1 MKQQLTAFLFGVFS
15 LTAFAQETASEIKIT
30 PKEIQTPQAYLDS
43 IKRTF
48 VNHKAGANIDKKWI
62 NELLNDDMFENMEA
76 DISNV
81 YLDEDVAY
89 NLPTDVLKTRLA
101 QLDQKYPFD
110 IKYSPTL
117 EKVIKNFLKNRSKS
131 FERLMA
137 LSEYYFPMF
146 EEHLAKRNVPLEI
159 KYLAIVESALNPKA
173 KSRVGATGLWQFMYP
188 TGKQYGLE
196 VNSYV
201 DERSDPLKAT
211 DAAAKYLADLYDLFG
226 NWEMVLASYNSG
238 PGTVSKAI
246 RRSGGK
252 TNYWEI
258 RDYLPKETQ
267 GYVPAFLATLYVY
280 EFHKEH
286 GIVPKK
292 ATIPYIK
299 TDTIH
304 LKRAIAFEEVSELL
318 DISVDEVT
326 LLNPKY
332 KLNFIPNY
340 DEEKHALRL
349 PIDKIARFTS
359 NERKIYAYLDYQ
371 KNYKQ
376 DRHNIDDL
384 ISTSNQAIVSNSDA
398 NSNFY
403 VVKKG
408 DNLGKIADK
417 YNLSLNELKSLNNL
431 KNNSIAVGKRLNV
444 SKNNKALAANNVKA
458 TKNTSTY
465 VVKKGDT
472 LSSIAKRYKNISAAD
487 LMKKNNIRNA
497 TSLKPG
503 MTLII

>member
-1 MKQQLTAFLFGVFS
+1 M
-15 LTAFAQETASEIKIT
+15 
-30 PKEIQTPQAYLDS
+30 Y
-43 IKRTF
+43 
-48 VNHKAGANIDKKWI
+48 
-62 NELLNDDMFENMEA
+62 
-76 DISNV
+76 
-81 YLDEDVAY
+81 DV
-89 NLPTDVLKTRLA
+89 
-101 QLDQKYPFD
+101 
-110 IKYSPTL
+110 I
-117 EKVIKNFLKNRSKS
+117 I
-131 FERLMA
+131 
-137 LSEYYFPMF
+137 
-146 EEHLAKRNVPLEI
+146 
-159 KYLAIVESALNPKA
+159 
-173 KSRVGATGLWQFMYP
+173 VGAGPAGLFTAYELSKENNLKILLVEKGKFATTRFCPMSK
-188 TGKQYGLE
+188 TGKCVNCDPCAILSGYGGAGTF
-196 VNSYV
+196 
-201 DERSDPLKAT
+201 SD
-211 DAAAKYLADLYDLFG
+211 G
-226 NWEMVLASYNSG
+226 
-238 PGTVSKAI
+238 
-246 RRSGGK
+246 
-252 TNYWEI
+252 
-258 RDYLPKETQ
+258 
-267 GYVPAFLATLYVY
+267 
-280 EFHKEH
+280 
-286 GIVPKK
+286 
-292 ATIPYIK
+292 
-299 TDTIH
+299 
-304 LKRAIAFEEVSELL
+304 
-318 DISVDEVT
+318 
-326 LLNPKY
+326 